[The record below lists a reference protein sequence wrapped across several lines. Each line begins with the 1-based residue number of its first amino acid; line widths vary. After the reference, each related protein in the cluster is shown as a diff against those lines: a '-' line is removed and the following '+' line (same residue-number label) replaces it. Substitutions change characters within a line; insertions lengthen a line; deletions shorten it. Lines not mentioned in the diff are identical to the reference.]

1 MMSRKFYA
9 SAYECYKY
17 IYIYIYMSVFIYSKL
32 QKYSYCRSYRFQIID
47 IRVKKSNLIS
57 MAMHNVQVKFSVSV
71 SLTKK

>member
-1 MMSRKFYA
+1 MRRHMNV
-9 SAYECYKY
+9 
-17 IYIYIYMSVFIYSKL
+17 INIYIYMSVFIYSKL